1 MVPNGYTSSGRQAGG
16 QETNMLSAEEYR
28 THSRDCIK
36 WGKEPNVSKQ
46 RATILFAM
54 SRSWAGLAGQMDRY
68 EVVLKSEGE
77 KTASV
82 RGRR

>member
-1 MVPNGYTSSGRQAGG
+1 MDTHRAVGRLA
-16 QETNMLSAEEYR
+16 ETNMLSAEECR

-36 WGKEPNVSKQ
+36 LGKEPNVSKQ

-68 EVVLKSEGE
+68 EVVLKSEGK